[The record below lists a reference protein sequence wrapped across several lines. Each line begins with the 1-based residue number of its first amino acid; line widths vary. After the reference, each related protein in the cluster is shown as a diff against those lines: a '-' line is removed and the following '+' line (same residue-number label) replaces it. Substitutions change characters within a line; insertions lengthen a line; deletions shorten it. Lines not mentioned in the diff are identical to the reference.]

1 MANRAVREGIV
12 SVGKAARVNG
22 TDLLKMREFWYPRGV
37 VRVAM
42 TMREESET
50 GRSGR
55 AHLEHLIATAK

>member
-1 MANRAVREGIV
+1 MANRAVREGVV
-12 SVGKAARVNG
+12 SMGKDARVKG
-22 TDLLKMREFWYPRGV
+22 TDLLRMRALWYPRGV

-42 TMREESET
+42 IMREESEM